1 MSQQPSFAYV
11 TISSHRADR
20 LVRFYGEL
28 TGQPVTFDAAPY
40 TVLGEGGGARLAFQQ
55 VAAGQPC
62 VPAHVDLHVGDLA
75 NAAERVTRL
84 GGQVGGEFAEVGSVW
99 RHAFDPDGNVFCLM
113 RQG

>member
-1 MSQQPSFAYV
+1 MSQHPSFAYV
-11 TISSHRADR
+11 TISSRQADR
-20 LVRFYGEL
+20 LVQFYGEL
-28 TGQPVTFDAAPY
+28 TGQPVTFEAAPY
-40 TVLGEGGGARLAFQQ
+40 TVLGEGPGARLAFQQ
-55 VAAGQPC
+55 VASGQPH

-84 GGQVGGEFAEVGSVW
+84 GGRVGREFAEVGSVW